1 MRILTFGVSDPTT
14 EAWPLT
20 RYVCDESS
28 SEEGKTGKVIEND
41 RIFRWVRLLDNEC
54 APPCLVGRASHSFGY
69 GLQVARAF
77 TAQIGGGKPRS
88 CRLGFPGFAVRRTKS
103 SLFFVPAG
111 AAPVGGRCF
120 EKIRTSC
127 VYVWHRWRLH
137 FLQAGLQF
145 AVCRFDVASSRV
157 SRFSFTG
164 WSKPAT
170 YSDLMK

>member
-1 MRILTFGVSDPTT
+1 MRILTFGVSVSTT

-41 RIFRWVRLLDNEC
+41 RIFSWVRLLDNEC

-69 GLQVARAF
+69 GLQVA
-77 TAQIGGGKPRS
+77 S
-88 CRLGFPGFAVRRTKS
+88 CIDRTNRRRQAAELSFGVSGFCGAAHKNF
-103 SLFFVPAG
+103 SLFCSG
-111 AAPVGGRCF
+111 WGGGRCF

-137 FLQAGLQF
+137 FAGSIR
-145 AVCRFDVASSRV
+145 VVAC
-157 SRFSFTG
+157 FSFLDGANRQRIPT
-164 WSKPAT
+164 S
-170 YSDLMK
+170 